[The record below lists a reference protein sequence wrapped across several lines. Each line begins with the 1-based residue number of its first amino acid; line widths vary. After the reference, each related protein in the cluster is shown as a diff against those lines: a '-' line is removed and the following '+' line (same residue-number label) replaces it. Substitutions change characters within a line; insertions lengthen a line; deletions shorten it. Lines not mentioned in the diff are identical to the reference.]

1 MSDMNGDKVRV
12 GDIVE
17 STCDCSYCM
26 QVGLFGAVGVVQA
39 ISTNPG
45 GEYEEVNFAC
55 SLGNVQR
62 FYIAGSL
69 RVIGHIEEDTDASAE
84 V

>member
-1 MSDMNGDKVRV
+1 MPNAKDDKVRV

-17 STCDCSYCM
+17 STCECTDCIREKI
-26 QVGLFGAVGVVQA
+26 FGAVGVVQA
-39 ISTNPG
+39 VSTRAG
-45 GEYEEVNFAC
+45 DEYEEVNFAC